1 MADASDVSAALVTL
15 ISGLLY
21 PSGTTSAAGP
31 NVRVYPGWP
40 VPEQLDSDLANRA
53 GNTPAPI
60 CHVSV
65 WPLPTE
71 RNTTRYLAK
80 FQQTSINTPTLT
92 LNASGQTATVGG
104 TIPPASNVHN
114 LAVFVNKVPYVYQAL
129 PTDTLS
135 SIAAALA
142 ARIPGAIAAGAV
154 IAIPSSATLGPVRV
168 GTSGTSSRPV
178 RNQERA
184 FQITIWADS
193 PAHRD
198 AIAKVIDPALA
209 ATPFLSFTDGSA
221 GRLIYRSSPFTDMQ
235 QKMAIYRRDLMYSV
249 DFSTLQTVT
258 APQIVAV
265 ETDWSVAVSGVPPYV
280 PVATEFN

>member
-1 MADASDVSAALVTL
+1 VADASDVSAALVTL
-15 ISGLLY
+15 ISALLY

-40 VPEQLDSDLANRA
+40 VPEQIDLDLANKV
-53 GNTPAPI
+53 GLTPAPI

-71 RNTTRYLAK
+71 RNTTRYLP
-80 FQQTSINTPTLT
+80 SYRDVT
-92 LNASGQTATVGG
+92 LNTATLSLFAAGQTVTVGG
-104 TIPPASNVHN
+104 TIPPASSPHN
-114 LAVFVNKVPYVYQAL
+114 LAVFVNGTPYVYRAL
-129 PTDTLS
+129 TTDTLQ

-142 ARIPGAIAAGAV
+142 ALIPGGTSAGQV
-154 IAIPSSATLGPVRV
+154 ITVPGELGAVRV
-168 GTSGTSSRPV
+168 GISGTAVRLV

-198 AIAKVIDPALA
+198 AIVQVIDPVLA
-209 ATPFLSFTDGSA
+209 ATPFLSFPDGSA
-221 GRLIYRSSPFTDMQ
+221 GRLIYRGSPITDMQ

-249 DFSTLQTVT
+249 DYSTTQTSATTQITQTQLSVGAMPSNQPDVT
-258 APQIVAV
+258 VF
-265 ETDWSVAVSGVPPYV
+265 D
-280 PVATEFN
+280 